1 MRGSPLGTPPT
12 LRGPPSSSRQ
22 GLSSAHSW
30 GAPAC
35 RTFGGRR
42 KENEALLEGL
52 PSPAIGA
59 GAQPGQLERTGQSP
73 RAPSGGAAGQPGRCS
88 LCWGTGTQP
97 QAPQQG
103 GGTGSQPESRAGP
116 GTPHAWPPA
125 QERETRPGDTKYQ
138 NHLFTVQ
145 RPSRS
150 NVGLAQPRAEG
161 RRAPRGRDGLHL
173 APGAL
178 HPAAVPPSG
187 LRVTWRSA
195 AATRAAPAALPGA
208 RPASL
213 PPATPPAVRPGPP
226 PPAPPQARPRGP
238 TWCCFRRPSTA
249 SSFFARAAFTLQGSI
264 QWALGQLPPGPVAG
278 RRLRAAGGP
287 GGASIPEEL
296 AGGCARPPH
305 PTLLTAGT
313 GPSVR
318 VGDWW

>member
-1 MRGSPLGTPPT
+1 MEAGRAPRQHDSDGTGPTGESPASCLSPCGSVGLGLPAGHAETPRVSRRASAAGVTECRQRRGRRVLEREPPRHPPT

-145 RPSRS
+145 RP
-150 NVGLAQPRAEG
+150 
-161 RRAPRGRDGLHL
+161 
-173 APGAL
+173 
-178 HPAAVPPSG
+178 
-187 LRVTWRSA
+187 
-195 AATRAAPAALPGA
+195 
-208 RPASL
+208 
-213 PPATPPAVRPGPP
+213 
-226 PPAPPQARPRGP
+226 
-238 TWCCFRRPSTA
+238 
-249 SSFFARAAFTLQGSI
+249 
-264 QWALGQLPPGPVAG
+264 
-278 RRLRAAGGP
+278 
-287 GGASIPEEL
+287 
-296 AGGCARPPH
+296 
-305 PTLLTAGT
+305 
-313 GPSVR
+313 
-318 VGDWW
+318 